1 MSTLLALHPVT
12 QRQAQTLIRPAPA
25 PAPAPLPT
33 LLPSDDSNQADV
45 NLLTLN
51 WAEFK
56 TSFVMFKGSLS
67 PRALS
72 GGDKT
77 KLFSPNFIHCSPPFV
92 RTPEALDLR
101 IGLKY
106 KDLDI

>member
-51 WAEFK
+51 
-56 TSFVMFKGSLS
+56 
-67 PRALS
+67 
-72 GGDKT
+72 
-77 KLFSPNFIHCSPPFV
+77 
-92 RTPEALDLR
+92 
-101 IGLKY
+101 
-106 KDLDI
+106 